1 MKEKKRE
8 PWRIVVGVLAIAFI
22 VYMWAKKDIAAAYST
37 LPPEQLLPVLVTT
50 IGVTLV
56 KIGAMAGGILLL
68 RWIIGKT
75 RQH

>member
-1 MKEKKRE
+1 MNVHKRE
-8 PWRIVVGVLAIAFI
+8 PWRIILGVLAIAFI

-37 LPPEQLLPVLVTT
+37 LPPVQLLPVLVTT
-50 IGVTLV
+50 IGVTLF

-68 RWIIGKT
+68 RWIIGKI

>member
-50 IGVTLV
+50 IGVTLL

>member
-1 MKEKKRE
+1 MNVHKRE
-8 PWRIVVGVLAIAFI
+8 PWRIIWGVLAIAFI

-50 IGVTLV
+50 IGVTLL
-56 KIGAMAGGILLL
+56 KIGAMAGAILLL